1 MIRQDQYIRQTSI
14 KMKINQTLEIKR
26 LRSFQIMLIIQYC
39 EKVSNVTDQIIHFN
53 ELLFL
58 ELLNQIHHKNTL
70 RECYAFNESKTI
82 LF

>member
-39 EKVSNVTDQIIHFN
+39 EKVSLQIK
-53 ELLFL
+53 LF
-58 ELLNQIHHKNTL
+58 TL
-70 RECYAFNESKTI
+70 TNYCF
-82 LF
+82 